1 MPILGVF
8 WDPKACPMF
17 IAEFVLN
24 FAAFKV
30 FSIFEAP
37 VVGDDDS
44 IFLLYS
50 KGELVAIF
58 VFENILFVIGL
69 AFWQHNV

>member
-1 MPILGVF
+1 
-8 WDPKACPMF
+8 MF
-17 IAEFVLN
+17 IPVFVLN

-44 IFLLYS
+44 NFLLLS

-69 AFWQHNV
+69 ALNFLFD